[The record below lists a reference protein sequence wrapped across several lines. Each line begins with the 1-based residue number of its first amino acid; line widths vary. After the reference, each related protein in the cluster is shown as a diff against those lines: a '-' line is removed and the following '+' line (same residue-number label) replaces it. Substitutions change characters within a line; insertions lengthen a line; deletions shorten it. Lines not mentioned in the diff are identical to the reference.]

1 MQIRTLKYRPGSAD
15 RIVLIPFL
23 VDKLGVSIGK
33 YGSVLTGQPG
43 AHPFFME

>member
-23 VDKLGVSIGK
+23 VDKLGDESRGLDATFTN
-33 YGSVLTGQPG
+33 Y
-43 AHPFFME
+43 